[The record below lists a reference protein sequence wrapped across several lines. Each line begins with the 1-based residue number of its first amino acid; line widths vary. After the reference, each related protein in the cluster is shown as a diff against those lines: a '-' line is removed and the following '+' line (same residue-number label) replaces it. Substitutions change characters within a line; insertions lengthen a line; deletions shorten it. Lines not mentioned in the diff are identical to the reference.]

1 MPGQHM
7 MNPAM
12 SQSMTQAAYPVPHA
26 EYSTDTVIYKG
37 GPPNQRGPLPQVS
50 LVQPMAKASFGLA
63 KGFVQE
69 SRSVHPIRADH
80 YHKLAWV
87 QPIV

>member
-50 LVQPMAKASFGLA
+50 LGSAHPGRIDRVPLPKASFGVA
-63 KGFVQE
+63 KEFVQ
-69 SRSVHPIRADH
+69 
-80 YHKLAWV
+80 Y
-87 QPIV
+87 Q

>member
-1 MPGQHM
+1 M

-50 LVQPMAKASFGLA
+50 LGLDNKAFLLVSA
-63 KGFVQE
+63 N
-69 SRSVHPIRADH
+69 PIRVAI
-80 YHKLAWV
+80 KLQRFLNLRYWSMGGET
-87 QPIV
+87 

>member
-12 SQSMTQAAYPVPHA
+12 SQSITQAAYPVPHA

-50 LVQPMAKASFGLA
+50 LVQPTQLEWTGGYLWQRLFGLA
-63 KGFVQE
+63 RV
-69 SRSVHPIRADH
+69 
-80 YHKLAWV
+80 
-87 QPIV
+87 